1 MVAIAPEPVDG
12 LGDAGKVDPSPVPP
26 KPPAPGDPPPEDPN
40 DPPYP
45 YPPTPPRPPSP
56 PGDPGKPWPPG
67 YPPGDP
73 EPGCENPPAVS
84 RLTYTWKIE
93 RQENGRWVI
102 ERGPEEG
109 GARWPEGGFLFTE
122 AHAGK
127 RFRISC
133 TVKAYG
139 RLPDGTEISCGETT
153 AYAFARVRRAD
164 ELAVSLEAEPEPAG
178 VWQTIMMTAKV
189 DLECGGTRPFTY
201 RWHFGDDSNKVVVR
215 PDRGESDT
223 VHYFYQQLYRY
234 LVRVEVEDSEGR
246 RGSASM
252 WVHVGLA
259 VRLGSPMSM
268 YVPLREYIQEGP
280 DAGLADPNWTPD
292 QIDYESYLVASAR
305 HKAHIVS
312 VAAPGQTLPFE
323 YEHHKRRQ
331 LHFVSY
337 PRVDP
342 LWGTLKILSL
352 LQGVSARM
360 GVVEVKEKQSGWQNG
375 WGWQGIWW
383 VPNDTYLWPSNTRV
397 RNSDIEAYWWNYW
410 SASPLAFQENTL
422 HKLLAT
428 ARLGWMETWDI
439 AAITTLST
447 SVSMQ
452 SVDDSDHAQS
462 GFVWSLETDP
472 CTNQSIALLRG
483 GRIGNDGN
491 ELPARLVAAEVTV
504 DHPWRLSQDRYQM
517 QVVTSHR
524 SLTQVGIVQSVE
536 QFTKGY
542 FDYGAGGQ
550 LWYYLAYEPSLQY
563 WFSVQENNLGS
574 IVQELDGGT
583 IHPELYQAFQ
593 RNGYTLSGNARVR
606 VVNSGQ
612 EWDIFDG
619 QNVFRLRLE
628 LEGERQVLKVYRV
641 LVQDRYAE
649 PPLLDTI
656 CCRNRD
662 GSPRPPIT
670 HAWYALFGGA
680 YTFEY
685 PRNSRIYYKSY
696 RPLTDGWVLKIGY
709 RDSPAFGVPTQLYDQ
724 IIRDQRRTPRLHF
737 YSAIAVRTF
746 FFPFS
751 YVPVYQLPTW
761 RISFNGEAIS
771 WNPLTYPQG
780 TWRGTGAQ
788 LGGGNTMQQP
798 ETAFGPYNAKIQPDV
813 RR

>member
-1 MVAIAPEPVDG
+1 
-12 LGDAGKVDPSPVPP
+12 
-26 KPPAPGDPPPEDPN
+26 
-40 DPPYP
+40 
-45 YPPTPPRPPSP
+45 
-56 PGDPGKPWPPG
+56 
-67 YPPGDP
+67 
-73 EPGCENPPAVS
+73 
-84 RLTYTWKIE
+84 
-93 RQENGRWVI
+93 
-102 ERGPEEG
+102 
-109 GARWPEGGFLFTE
+109 
-122 AHAGK
+122 
-127 RFRISC
+127 
-133 TVKAYG
+133 
-139 RLPDGTEISCGETT
+139 
-153 AYAFARVRRAD
+153 
-164 ELAVSLEAEPEPAG
+164 
-178 VWQTIMMTAKV
+178 
-189 DLECGGTRPFTY
+189 
-201 RWHFGDDSNKVVVR
+201 
-215 PDRGESDT
+215 
-223 VHYFYQQLYRY
+223 
-234 LVRVEVEDSEGR
+234 
-246 RGSASM
+246 
-252 WVHVGLA
+252 
-259 VRLGSPMSM
+259 
-268 YVPLREYIQEGP
+268 
-280 DAGLADPNWTPD
+280 
-292 QIDYESYLVASAR
+292 
-305 HKAHIVS
+305 
-312 VAAPGQTLPFE
+312 LPFE

-360 GVVEVKEKQSGWQNG
+360 GAVEVKEKQSGWQNG

-383 VPNDTYLWPSNTRV
+383 VPNDTYLWPSDARV

-410 SASPLAFQENTL
+410 SASPLAFQANTL

-439 AAITTLST
+439 AAVTTLST
-447 SVSMQ
+447 SVRLLSENENDAQ
-452 SVDDSDHAQS
+452 NENRNHARR
-462 GFVWSLETDP
+462 GFVWSMETNP
-472 CTNQSIALLRG
+472 CTNERVAFLRG

-504 DHPWRLSQDRYQM
+504 DHLWRLSQDRYQM

-524 SLTQVGIVQSVE
+524 RLTQVGIVQSVE

-563 WFSVQENNLGS
+563 WFSVQENSLRS
-574 IVQELDGGT
+574 IVQALDEGT

-628 LEGERQVLKVYRV
+628 LEGEGEDERQVLKVYRV
-641 LVQDRYAE
+641 LVQDWYAE

-670 HAWYALFGGA
+670 HAWYAKSGA
-680 YTFEY
+680 SQSFLYNGNEY
-685 PRNSRIYYKSY
+685 FSY
-696 RPLTDGWVLKIGY
+696 LLLSSSHVLPSSSGWVLRIGY
-709 RDSPAFGVPTQLYDQ
+709 HDSPAFVVPVNNQ
-724 IIRDQRRTPRLHF
+724 IRRVQNNTPSLHF

-751 YVPVYQLPTW
+751 YVPVHPLVTW
-761 RISFNGEAIS
+761 RISFNGEALS
-771 WNPLTYPQG
+771 WDPLTYPQG

-798 ETAFGPYNAKIQPDV
+798 ETFFGPYNVKIQYDW

>member
-1 MVAIAPEPVDG
+1 
-12 LGDAGKVDPSPVPP
+12 
-26 KPPAPGDPPPEDPN
+26 
-40 DPPYP
+40 
-45 YPPTPPRPPSP
+45 
-56 PGDPGKPWPPG
+56 
-67 YPPGDP
+67 
-73 EPGCENPPAVS
+73 
-84 RLTYTWKIE
+84 
-93 RQENGRWVI
+93 
-102 ERGPEEG
+102 
-109 GARWPEGGFLFTE
+109 
-122 AHAGK
+122 
-127 RFRISC
+127 
-133 TVKAYG
+133 
-139 RLPDGTEISCGETT
+139 
-153 AYAFARVRRAD
+153 VRRAD

-189 DLECGGTRPFTY
+189 DLECGGTPPFTY
-201 RWHFGDDSNKVVVR
+201 RWRFGDDSNKVVVR
-215 PDRGESDT
+215 PDREESDT

-268 YVPLREYIQEGP
+268 YVPLRGYIQEGP

-292 QIDYESYLVASAR
+292 QINYESYLVANAR

-312 VAAPGQTLPFE
+312 VAAPGQKLPFE

-360 GVVEVKEKQSGWQNG
+360 GAVEVKEKQSGWRNG

-383 VPNDTYLWPSNTRV
+383 VPNDTYLWPSNARV
-397 RNSDIEAYWWNYW
+397 RNSDIEAYW
-410 SASPLAFQENTL
+410 
-422 HKLLAT
+422 
-428 ARLGWMETWDI
+428 
-439 AAITTLST
+439 
-447 SVSMQ
+447 
-452 SVDDSDHAQS
+452 
-462 GFVWSLETDP
+462 
-472 CTNQSIALLRG
+472 
-483 GRIGNDGN
+483 
-491 ELPARLVAAEVTV
+491 V
-504 DHPWRLSQDRYQM
+504 DHLWRLSQDRYQM

-524 SLTQVGIVQSVE
+524 RLTQVGVVQSVE
-536 QFTKGY
+536 QFTKGC

-574 IVQELDGGT
+574 IVQALDGGT

-628 LEGERQVLKVYRV
+628 LEGEREDERQVLKVYRV
-641 LVQDRYAE
+641 LVQDWYAE

-670 HAWYALFGGA
+670 HAWYAKSGA
-680 YTFEY
+680 SQSFLYNGNEY
-685 PRNSRIYYKSY
+685 FSY
-696 RPLTDGWVLKIGY
+696 LLLSSPQPQVLPSPSGWVLRIGY
-709 RDSPAFGVPTQLYDQ
+709 YDSPAFVVPAWVGDPINNQ
-724 IIRDQRRTPRLHF
+724 IRRVQNNTPSLHF

-751 YVPVYQLPTW
+751 YVPVHPLVTW
-761 RISFNGEAIS
+761 RISFNGEALS
-771 WNPLTYPQG
+771 RDPLTYPQG

-788 LGGGNTMQQP
+788 LQGGNTMQQP
-798 ETAFGPYNAKIQPDV
+798 KTFFGPYNVKIQSDW

>member
-1 MVAIAPEPVDG
+1 MITKAMIGIMQNLTLRSNLARGGKYLLAFIPLSFAAFAYAGVVARIKPQSIVVCPGKRVTWECIAQADCDCPRSQFIVAIAPKPGEGP
-12 LGDAGKVDPSPVPP
+12 GDAGEVDPSPVPP

-56 PGDPGKPWPPG
+56 PGNPGKPWPPG

-93 RQENGRWVI
+93 RQEEGRWVI

-109 GARWPEGGFLFTE
+109 GARWSEGGFLFTE

-178 VWQTIMMTAKV
+178 VWQTIMMRAKV
-189 DLECGGTRPFTY
+189 DLECGGTPPFTY
-201 RWHFGDDSNKVVVR
+201 RWRFGDDSNKVVVR
-215 PDRGESDT
+215 PDRGESDN
-223 VHYFYQQLYRY
+223 
-234 LVRVEVEDSEGR
+234 
-246 RGSASM
+246 A
-252 WVHVGLA
+252 
-259 VRLGSPMSM
+259 
-268 YVPLREYIQEGP
+268 
-280 DAGLADPNWTPD
+280 
-292 QIDYESYLVASAR
+292 
-305 HKAHIVS
+305 
-312 VAAPGQTLPFE
+312 
-323 YEHHKRRQ
+323 
-331 LHFVSY
+331 
-337 PRVDP
+337 
-342 LWGTLKILSL
+342 
-352 LQGVSARM
+352 
-360 GVVEVKEKQSGWQNG
+360 
-375 WGWQGIWW
+375 
-383 VPNDTYLWPSNTRV
+383 RV

-410 SASPLAFQENTL
+410 SASPLAFQANTL

-439 AAITTLST
+439 AAVTTLST
-447 SVSMQ
+447 SVRLRS
-452 SVDDSDHAQS
+452 SYEDHARR
-462 GFVWSLETDP
+462 GFVWSMETNP
-472 CTNQSIALLRG
+472 CTNERVALLRG
-483 GRIGNDGN
+483 GTTDG
-491 ELPARLVAAEVTV
+491 PARLVAAEVTV
-504 DHPWRLSQDRYQM
+504 DHLWRLSRDRYQM

-524 SLTQVGIVQSVE
+524 RLTQVGIVQSVE

-574 IVQELDGGT
+574 IVQALDGGT

-641 LVQDRYAE
+641 LVQDWYAE

-670 HAWYALFGGA
+670 HAWYASFGGE

-685 PRNSRIYYKSY
+685 PRNSRIYYKSC

-724 IIRDQRRTPRLHF
+724 ISRYQRRTPRLHF

-761 RISFNGEAIS
+761 SISFNGEALS
-771 WNPLTYPQG
+771 WDPLTYPQG
-780 TWRGTGAQ
+780 TWDGTGAQ

-798 ETAFGPYNAKIQPDV
+798 ETAFGPYNAKIQSDV